1 MLNIIFLKNEKL
13 YIIIKKIIS
22 NLDELYKQKEA
33 IL

>member
-22 NLDELYKQKEA
+22 NLDEFYKQKEA